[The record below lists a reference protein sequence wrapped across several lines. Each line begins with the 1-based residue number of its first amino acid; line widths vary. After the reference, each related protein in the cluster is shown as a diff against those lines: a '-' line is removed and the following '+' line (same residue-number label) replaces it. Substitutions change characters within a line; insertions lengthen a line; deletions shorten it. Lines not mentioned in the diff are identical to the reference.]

1 MQKLPY
7 TEISTLFGVKPN
19 SLDSAQTTT
28 PGIISGER
36 FDNIKYTIGTKT
48 RLTTIENVNPETIV
62 TANGCNISEPSP
74 KPNAKGSI
82 DNCIFDITPAPSF
95 NLNIFHKHNR
105 IVNHYT
111 CQHNHTQPASIKT
124 SLLYEYQ
131 LPHRSLQMVHRSI

>member
-36 FDNIKYTIGTKT
+36 FDNIKYTVGTKT

-74 KPNAKGSI
+74 
-82 DNCIFDITPAPSF
+82 
-95 NLNIFHKHNR
+95 NLMPRAACRQQWLKSSSR
-105 IVNHYT
+105 LGVNVIG
-111 CQHNHTQPASIKT
+111 QH
-124 SLLYEYQ
+124 
-131 LPHRSLQMVHRSI
+131 